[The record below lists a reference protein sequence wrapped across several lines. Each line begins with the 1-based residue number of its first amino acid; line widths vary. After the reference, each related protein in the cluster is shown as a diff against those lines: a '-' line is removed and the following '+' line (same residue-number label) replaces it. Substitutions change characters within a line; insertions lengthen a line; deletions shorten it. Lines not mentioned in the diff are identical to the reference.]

1 MPTGNSAGSSL
12 SGRAEAKEA
21 ESGEV
26 REEPGLEE
34 LQEAAE
40 PWPGGKLL
48 QVRKSGPLHVRMPTA
63 QEGEDP
69 GAAEELAALQSMWRR
84 RR

>member
-40 PWPGGKLL
+40 HWLWGPGGSDQGRLPRG
-48 QVRKSGPLHVRMPTA
+48 QA
-63 QEGEDP
+63 
-69 GAAEELAALQSMWRR
+69 
-84 RR
+84 